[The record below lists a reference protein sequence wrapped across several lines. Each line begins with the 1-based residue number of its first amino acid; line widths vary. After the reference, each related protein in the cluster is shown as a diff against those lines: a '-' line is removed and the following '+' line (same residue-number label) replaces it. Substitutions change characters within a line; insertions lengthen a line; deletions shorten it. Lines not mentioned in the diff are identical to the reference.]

1 MDGFPMY
8 SGTRGPQDKKR
19 FIFLFQA
26 PSARNQRVSVTSRE
40 TLNFVSV
47 KKVGMAMVL
56 TAHQMAM
63 TNQITT
69 VTQNRMMDRRTRHE
83 TRARDV

>member
-1 MDGFPMY
+1 M
-8 SGTRGPQDKKR
+8 
-19 FIFLFQA
+19 
-26 PSARNQRVSVTSRE
+26 
-40 TLNFVSV
+40 NFVSV

-69 VTQNRMMDRRTRHE
+69 VTQNRRMAMTNQFHQRNDH
-83 TRARDV
+83 